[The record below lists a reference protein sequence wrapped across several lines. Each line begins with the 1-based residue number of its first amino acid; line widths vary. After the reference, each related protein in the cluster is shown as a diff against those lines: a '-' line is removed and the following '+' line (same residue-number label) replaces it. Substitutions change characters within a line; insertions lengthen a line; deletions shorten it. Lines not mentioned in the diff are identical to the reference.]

1 MKLMPEVVNM
11 NPPLTDPQNGQA
23 STRKT
28 PRFRVDNVPLLIR
41 PLYLAVMWIVGVVLY
56 LYYALCRITSR
67 ISIEALGSRDLTQH
81 SIFCMLENPKTV
93 LGRSPLLSSG
103 SSRSKSRC
111 YQRCGRTCRM

>member
-1 MKLMPEVVNM
+1 MKGRLQSVRRCAFVRTM
-11 NPPLTDPQNGQA
+11 
-23 STRKT
+23 SRCS
-28 PRFRVDNVPLLIR
+28 FVPF
-41 PLYLAVMWIVGVVLY
+41 YLAVVWIVGVVLY
-56 LYYALCRITSR
+56 LYYAFCRTTSH